1 MHVHL
6 GKVPKRTKQIGNCHP
21 KILKKFL
28 DDDER
33 AKRSERM
40 NIVKKEE
47 SIGIFDSGIGGVTVL
62 KEIIRILPNEN
73 YKYYSDS
80 KNNPYGDK
88 TDKEIIEI
96 CGTIVS
102 DFIEQKCKAI
112 VIACNTASAKAAK
125 TLREKYP
132 KIPIIAI
139 EPAYKMVYDFAF
151 DKVTLVMATKGTIES
166 EKFHK
171 LYNKYD
177 NHKTYLMA
185 CQGLADIIE
194 EGNKEKIEKYL
205 KENLS
210 EYIGKVHNVVL
221 GCTHYPLIQDE
232 IKDVLGDVEFFNGAE
247 SLAKHL
253 KDILEENDLVNNSD
267 DKGRIE
273 FFDSSNSE
281 YKRERFFSNLKI
293 NVFNSKKCS

>member
-1 MHVHL
+1 M
-6 GKVPKRTKQIGNCHP
+6 
-21 KILKKFL
+21 
-28 DDDER
+28 
-33 AKRSERM
+33 
-40 NIVKKEE
+40 KKEE

-177 NHKTYLMA
+177 NHQTYLMA

-194 EGNKEKIEKYL
+194 EGNQEKIKKYL
-205 KENLS
+205 EENLS

-221 GCTHYPLIQDE
+221 GCTHYPLIQNE
-232 IKDVLGDVEFFNGAE
+232 IKKVLGDVEFFNGAA
-247 SLAKHL
+247 SVAKHL
-253 KDILEENDLVNNSD
+253 KDILEQNNLINNSTD
-267 DKGRIE
+267 IKQVE
-273 FFDSSNSE
+273 FIDSSNSE
-281 YKRERFFSNLKI
+281 YKKNRFFKYLG
-293 NVFNSKKCS
+293 VQKKEEK